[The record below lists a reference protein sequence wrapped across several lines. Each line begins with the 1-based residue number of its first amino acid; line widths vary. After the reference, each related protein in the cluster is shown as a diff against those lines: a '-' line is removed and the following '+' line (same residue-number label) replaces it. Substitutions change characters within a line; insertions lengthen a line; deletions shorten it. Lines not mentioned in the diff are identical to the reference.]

1 MNTLIYIMLRRLRMP
16 LLVLIFVYAV
26 STLGLVLIP
35 GQDDQGQPWRMDFF
49 HAFYFVSFMGSTIG
63 FGEVPYPF
71 TPGQRMWTLVC
82 IYATV
87 IAWLYAIGSSLA
99 ILQDQGFLNLIRTRR
114 FAQKVAQLKEPF
126 YLVCGYG
133 TTGREVVLGL
143 ERRGIRSVVIDI
155 NQARIDSV
163 ELEEFALPAYSL
175 CADAALPD
183 NLDMAGLRR
192 NNCLGV
198 LALTDQ
204 DNVNLAISI
213 ASKLVK
219 PQRLVISRS
228 ENQVTSANLASFGT
242 DLVIDPFRKFA
253 DYLGLAVR
261 APHQHLVIDWL
272 INPNHR
278 PLSSLYRNA
287 KGRWIL
293 CGYGRFGQAL
303 LQAMSNEQTPITIIE
318 PDSNRLEPGMEYV
331 SGIGTEAVTLQAAQV
346 ADAVGII
353 AGTANDADNLSILM
367 TARELNPRLTTVVR
381 QNHASN
387 QLMFEHSQ
395 ADYVMQPG
403 HTVASQIL
411 AHIRTPL
418 LELFFDQL
426 RNQDEVWAHT
436 LINRISD
443 TVGDTRVDSRS
454 FTVGD
459 SDTPALVTALQMGQT
474 VTLRRLMK
482 QPNDR
487 NVDLECFPLLL
498 KRADRIELTPGELT
512 ELALGDEL
520 LFCGRASALN
530 RQLWTLENHQTLNYL
545 ITGRDDNPN
554 PLLSWIRN
562 FKT

>member
-459 SDTPALVTALQMGQT
+459 SDTPALVTALQIGQT

>member
-459 SDTPALVTALQMGQT
+459 SDTPALVTALQIGQT

-520 LFCGRASALN
+520 LFCGKASALN

>member
-1 MNTLIYIMLRRLRMP
+1 
-16 LLVLIFVYAV
+16 
-26 STLGLVLIP
+26 
-35 GQDDQGQPWRMDFF
+35 
-49 HAFYFVSFMGSTIG
+49 
-63 FGEVPYPF
+63 
-71 TPGQRMWTLVC
+71 MWTLVC

-459 SDTPALVTALQMGQT
+459 SDTPALVTALQIGQT